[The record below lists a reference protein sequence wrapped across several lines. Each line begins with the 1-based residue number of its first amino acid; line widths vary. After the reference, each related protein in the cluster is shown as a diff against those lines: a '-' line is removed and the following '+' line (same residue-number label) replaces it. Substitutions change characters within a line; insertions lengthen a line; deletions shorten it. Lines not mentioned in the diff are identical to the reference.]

1 MTASRILALLALLLV
16 VASFV
21 FTEFPVVA
29 VAVLLLA
36 IIHLIESP

>member
-21 FTEFPVVA
+21 VTEFPAVA
-29 VAVLLLA
+29 VAVLLLV